1 MTSLWFLSVLVALG
15 YVLTKLLRIGRR
27 PPGYPPGP
35 PTVPLLGNLHLMPK
49 ENPHLQ
55 MKKWAE
61 EYGPIFSL
69 MLGTQATIVL
79 SSDQAVKDLLDKRG
93 SIYNSRPDLYI
104 ARIVSNNHR
113 MLFMVWLSLTRPKP
127 TESDL
132 LWGQHGERW
141 RVIHKLFHVILNVR
155 AAKAYVPYQDLEAKR
170 LMCGL
175 LDEPDLW
182 IDHVRRFTTS
192 LVTQMIYGFRTTSI
206 HDPQLKRLYDVV
218 DEFVPTI
225 GSTGAALFD
234 LYPILRKFPDW
245 MLPAKKKAKVQHANE
260 KQLFL
265 DHWTACKER
274 INNKTSLPCFGV
286 DVFNAQKG
294 GDFSDDEAAYVA
306 ATILEAGYDTT
317 ANTIM
322 GFIEA
327 MILYP
332 DTQKAAQEE
341 LDRVCGG
348 RMPVIDDAPNL
359 PYIRAIVKETLRWM
373 PTAILG
379 VPHCAMRD
387 DDYMGY
393 KIPKNASMVT
403 NVWGIHR
410 DPKRYAHPDIFDP
423 TRYLGDDQIAAEAA
437 ANPDVSKRD
446 HFVFG
451 SGRRICVGMHTAERS
466 LFLAMSRILWALRV
480 EKAVGPDGREITP
493 DPARLSQG
501 FLVHPEPFPMKL
513 TARSAERAQTVR
525 EEWGRCETLLD
536 ANQQWKAVPE
546 GMKFSASA
554 SE

>member
-1 MTSLWFLSVLVALG
+1 MTNLLFLPVFVALG

-35 PTVPLLGNLHLMPK
+35 PTVPLLGNLHLVPK

-61 EYGPIFSL
+61 EYGPVFSL

-113 MLFMVWLSLTRPKP
+113 MLFM
-127 TESDL
+127 
-132 LWGQHGERW
+132 HGDRW

-192 LVTQMIYGFRTTSI
+192 LVTQMVYGFRTTSI
-206 HDPQLKRLYDVV
+206 HDPKLRHLYDVV
-218 DEFVPTI
+218 DEFVPTVN
-225 GSTGAALFD
+225 SPEAAMLD
-234 LYPILRKFPDW
+234 IYPILRSLPDW
-245 MLPAKKKAKVQHANE
+245 MLPVKRKAKLQHASE
-260 KQLFL
+260 KELFL
-265 DHWTACKER
+265 GHWTACKER

-294 GDFSDDEAAYVA
+294 GDFSDDEAAYVT

-317 ANTIM
+317 ANTM
-322 GFIEA
+322 MVFMQA
-327 MILYP
+327 MLLYP
-332 DTQKAAQEE
+332 DAQKTAQEE

-359 PYIRAIVKETLRWM
+359 PYIRAIAKETLRWM

-387 DDYMGY
+387 DEYMGY
-393 KIPKNASMVT
+393 KIPKNASMIT

-423 TRYLGDDQIAAEAA
+423 TRFLGDDQIAAEAA

-480 EKAVGPDGREITP
+480 EQAVAPDGSEITP

-501 FLVHPEPFPMKL
+501 FLVHPEPFPVKL
-513 TARSAERAQTVR
+513 TARSAEHERTVR
-525 EEWGRCETLLD
+525 EEWGHCETLLD
-536 ANQQWKAVPE
+536 AKQQWKAVPE
-546 GMKFSASA
+546 GMKFAASA